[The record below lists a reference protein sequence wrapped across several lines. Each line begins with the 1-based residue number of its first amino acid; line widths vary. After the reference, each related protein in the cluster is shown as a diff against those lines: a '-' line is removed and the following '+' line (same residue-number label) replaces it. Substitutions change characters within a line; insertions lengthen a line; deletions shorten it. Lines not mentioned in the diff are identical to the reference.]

1 MSLHSP
7 GLKWASLNRG
17 LVQEQS
23 ECINVGFGEV
33 HDLRE
38 VFKGEVVTIDFAL
51 NGINGIF
58 STGIVNG
65 DIELGQM
72 QGDGSGTKR
81 GLDIVKVS
89 LGFFYL
95 VLSIPLPVI
104 FPHPIRLIV
113 WARKGNILG
122 TLPLQLIKVL
132 MIVMF
137 M

>member
-1 MSLHSP
+1 MASKEVSLHSP
-7 GLKWASLNRG
+7 GLSWASLNRG

-38 VFKGEVVTIDFAL
+38 VFKGEVVTVDFAL

-65 DIELGQM
+65 DIELGQT

-89 LGFFYL
+89 LGFF
-95 VLSIPLPVI
+95 LSCFKRPSLPVI
-104 FPHPIRLIV
+104 FPHPIRTHCPG
-113 WARKGNILG
+113 AKGDILG
-122 TLPLQLIKVL
+122 TLPQ
-132 MIVMF
+132 
-137 M
+137 